1 MTPRVG
7 LIGAGNMAAAL
18 ARGWGDPVLATDSGS
33 GRARALVEELGGEV
47 APGNG
52 ALAEAADIVVL
63 ACKPAQLEIV
73 ATQVGG
79 RARAIVSLLARTSI
93 EQLRRAFPDTPIAR
107 VEPNTPVSL
116 RQGVS
121 LLAAESDDD
130 VGARALFE
138 RVGTVIEVPE
148 RVFNAAAGVSAVG
161 PAYWALLV
169 EAQVDAAVKRGLTAA
184 QASVMV
190 TETMAGTAA
199 LLREYG
205 HDTLGLRR
213 AVSSP
218 GGTTVKGLAALE
230 QAGIRAA
237 FLAAM
242 DAVAGP
248 E

>member
-1 MTPRVG
+1 VSPRVG

-18 ARGWGDPVLATDSGS
+18 ARGWGDPVLATDTGS
-33 GRARALVEELGGEV
+33 GRAQALVAELGGEV

-63 ACKPAQLEIV
+63 ACKPAQLAEV
-73 ATQVGG
+73 AEQVGG
-79 RARAIVSLLARTSI
+79 RAKAVVSLLARTPI
-93 EQLRRAFPDTPIAR
+93 AQLREAFPGTPVAR

-116 RQGVS
+116 RRGVS
-121 LLAAESDDD
+121 LLATESDDA
-130 VGARALFE
+130 VGARELFE
-138 RVGTVIEVPE
+138 RVGTVIEIGE
-148 RVFNAAAGVSAVG
+148 KVFNAAAGVSAVG

-190 TETMAGTAA
+190 TETMAGSAE

-213 AVSSP
+213 AVASP
-218 GGTTVKGLAALE
+218 GGTTAKGLAALE
-230 QAGIRAA
+230 RGGVRAA

-242 DAVAGP
+242 DDVAGP